1 MGGRSNIRHFT
12 GSVIATEGDRQ
23 GFCPQSLRSACER
36 KVCHQMNKIMLDYGK
51 CFQGNT
57 LAVLTESDR
66 EKSKN
71 ASEEITLVLKD
82 EKELV
87 M

>member
-1 MGGRSNIRHFT
+1 
-12 GSVIATEGDRQ
+12 
-23 GFCPQSLRSACER
+23 
-36 KVCHQMNKIMLDYGK
+36 MNKIMLDYGK

-66 EKSKN
+66 GKSKN

-87 M
+87 MWKYRE